1 MFIIVLLM
9 SLWWFGWSGTLFLS
23 STRVIFA
30 AAIDRMLPEWV
41 SKIESRT
48 KTPINALLLMV
59 IPSAIISYLY
69 AFKVFNFQTLA
80 LDATV
85 VIAITF
91 LGSTVAG
98 IVMPW
103 RAKDVF
109 DGSPIAKYKV
119 PAWLGWI
126 VTVLFGVF
134 SIYLI
139 YTSFKYAWTIIGGLG
154 SLGANGLTW
163 LVVIVLGLLTIFNA
177 VILLWIL
184 YQVIKGTSSSKA
196 MPLVTLAGLIFLG
209 FLDWLLVVWFWDPN
223 VLPSALPA
231 VGTYN
236 IGWSNVSSMI
246 FMMINYLVAAAIYFG
261 FSAYRRRQGIEIEK
275 VYKEIPVE

>member
-41 SKIESRT
+41 SKIETRT

-69 AFKVFNFQTLA
+69 AFKVFSFQTLA

-91 LGSTVAG
+91 LGSTIAG

-103 RAKDVF
+103 RAKDIF
-109 DGSPIAKYKV
+109 DGSPVAKYKV

-126 VTVLFGVF
+126 VTAVFGVF

-139 YTSFKYAWTIIGGLG
+139 YISFKYALTIIGGLG
-154 SLGANGLTW
+154 ALGANGLTW
-163 LVVIVLGLLTIFNA
+163 FVVIMLGLLTIFNA
-177 VILLWIL
+177 VLLLWIL
-184 YQVIKGTSSSKA
+184 YQVVKGTSSSKA
-196 MPLVTLAGLIFLG
+196 MPLVTMAGLIFLG
-209 FLDWLLVVWFWDPN
+209 FLDWLLVMWFWDPN
-223 VLPSALPA
+223 TPSGFA
-231 VGTYN
+231 TYA
-236 IGWSNVSSMI
+236 IGWSNVSSMV
-246 FMMINYLVAAAIYFG
+246 FMMICYLVAAALYFG

>member
-1 MFIIVLLM
+1 
-9 SLWWFGWSGTLFLS
+9 
-23 STRVIFA
+23 
-30 AAIDRMLPEWV
+30 MLPEWV
-41 SKIESRT
+41 SKIEPRT
-48 KTPINALLLMV
+48 KTPINALLMMV
-59 IPSAIISYLY
+59 IPSAVISYLY
-69 AFKVFNFQTLA
+69 AFKIFNFQTLA

-91 LGSTVAG
+91 LGSTIAG

-109 DGSPIAKYKV
+109 EGSPISRYKV

-126 VTVLFGVF
+126 ASILFGVF
-134 SIYLI
+134 AVYLI
-139 YTSFKYAWTIIGGLG
+139 YTSFKYAWAIIGGLG
-154 SLGANGLTW
+154 ALGANGLTW
-163 LVVIVLGLLTIFNA
+163 FVVIVLGLLTIFNA
-177 VILLWIL
+177 VILVWIL
-184 YQVIKGTSSSKA
+184 YQVVKGTYKSKA
-196 MPLVTLAGLIFLG
+196 MPLITLAGLIFLG

-223 VLPSALPA
+223 VLPTALPA

-261 FSAYRRRQGIEIEK
+261 FSAYRRHQGIEIEK

>member
-1 MFIIVLLM
+1 
-9 SLWWFGWSGTLFLS
+9 
-23 STRVIFA
+23 
-30 AAIDRMLPEWV
+30 
-41 SKIESRT
+41 
-48 KTPINALLLMV
+48 MV

-91 LGSTVAG
+91 LGSTIAG

-109 DGSPIAKYKV
+109 EGSPIAKYKV

-126 VTVLFGVF
+126 VSVVFGVF
-134 SIYLI
+134 AVYLI
-139 YTSFKYAWTIIGGLG
+139 YISFKDAWTIISGLG
-154 SLGANGLTW
+154 ALSPSGLTW

-184 YQVIKGTSSSKA
+184 YSVVKGTMSSKA
-196 MPLVTLAGLIFLG
+196 MPLVTMAGLVFLG

-236 IGWSNVSSMI
+236 IGWSNVSSMV
-246 FMMINYLVAAAIYFG
+246 FMMINYLVAAGIYFG
-261 FSAYRRRQGIEIEK
+261 FSAYRRRQGIAIEK
-275 VYKEIPVE
+275 VYQEIPVE

>member
-1 MFIIVLLM
+1 M

-48 KTPINALLLMV
+48 KTPLNALLLMV

-69 AFKVFNFQTLA
+69 AFKVFSFQTLA

-91 LGSTVAG
+91 LGSTIAG

-126 VTVLFGVF
+126 VSVIFGVF
-134 SIYLI
+134 AVYLI
-139 YTSFKYAWTIIGGLG
+139 YISFKYAWTIISGLG
-154 SLGANGLTW
+154 ALGPSGLTW

-177 VILLWIL
+177 VVLLWIL
-184 YQVIKGTSSSKA
+184 YSVVKGTISSKA
-196 MPLVTLAGLIFLG
+196 MPLVTMAGLVFLG

-236 IGWSNVSSMI
+236 IGWSNVSSMV
-246 FMMINYLVAAAIYFG
+246 FMMINYLVAAGIYFG
-261 FSAYRRRQGIEIEK
+261 FSAYRRRQGIAIEK
-275 VYKEIPVE
+275 VYQEIPVE

>member
-1 MFIIVLLM
+1 M

-91 LGSTVAG
+91 LGSTIAG

-126 VTVLFGVF
+126 VSVVFGVF
-134 SIYLI
+134 AVYLI
-139 YTSFKYAWTIIGGLG
+139 YISFKYAWTIISGLG
-154 SLGANGLTW
+154 SLSPSGLTW

-177 VILLWIL
+177 VVLLWIL
-184 YQVIKGTSSSKA
+184 YSVVKGTMSSKA
-196 MPLVTLAGLIFLG
+196 MPLVTMAGLVFLG

-236 IGWSNVSSMI
+236 IGWSNVSSMV

-261 FSAYRRRQGIEIEK
+261 FSAYRRRQGIAIEK
-275 VYKEIPVE
+275 VYQEIPVE